1 MRVLGCDPGFTGCA
15 AVFGHPSGGVSN
27 WPKLLG
33 LHDFQTLGEGGGKR
47 LDILAF
53 QSFVQDWRPDHA
65 YIENATAMPAIPDE
79 HGHRRGMG
87 AGTMARYMRC
97 AGHIEATVVCCGI
110 TPVMVMPAQWKRRL
124 GLTGPNKRNSIDLAI
139 DLVPDAARWLKRKKD
154 HNRAEAILLAVYAAM
169 RTDMIELKAAGG
181 DGEKIEF

>member
-1 MRVLGCDPGFTGCA
+1 MRVLGVDPGFTGAA

-27 WPKLLG
+27 WPKLIA
-33 LHDFQTLGEGGGKR
+33 LHDFQTVGDGGAKR
-47 LDILAF
+47 IDVLAF

-65 YIENATAMPAIPDE
+65 YIENANAMPAIPDDK
-79 HGHRRGMG
+79 GHRRGMG

-124 GLTGPNKRNSIDLAI
+124 GLVGPDKRDSIELANE
-139 DLVPDAARWLKRKKD
+139 LCPDAARWLKRKKD
-154 HNRAEAILLAVYAAM
+154 HNRAEAVLLAIYAAV
-169 RTDMIELKAAGG
+169 RADMIELKQAG
-181 DGEKIEF
+181 E